1 MPLQR
6 TPLRPGYDAV
16 VERVRGAAR
25 EGVNEIVDAARD
37 DAEAVHP
44 WKDDP
49 GLHTL
54 KSGRRVQTDLERQ
67 IQSRHADPKAVNN
80 PTASFG
86 TTERRGFYGLFH
98 ELGTKHEFER
108 PFLRPAADRQ
118 FPRLADVIREKLA

>member
-6 TPLRPGYDAV
+6 TPLRPAYDAV
-16 VERVRGAAR
+16 VSHIRDAAR

-54 KSGRRVQTDLERQ
+54 KSGRRVQTDLERHIVSQ
-67 IQSRHADPKAVNN
+67 HADPDAAN
-80 PTASFG
+80 PTGSFG
-86 TTERRGFYGLFH
+86 TTERSGFYGLFH
-98 ELGTKHEFER
+98 EEGTKHEFER

-118 FPRLADVIREKLA
+118 FPRLADVIREKLQ